1 MVSSGVFQSGF
12 RPLVVL
18 RLPQLWRKNRKER
31 EKNEE
36 KGKRDRDKEEVLRRI
51 SGRCVELVSDL
62 FWGLLWGYLVLGT
75 SKRRCSKQIV
85 LETHAVRKDVQRSGK
100 ASTQNVLEL

>member
-1 MVSSGVFQSGF
+1 VISEWFQTSF
-12 RPLVVL
+12 CPYK
-18 RLPQLWRKNRKER
+18 LPQLWRKNRKER